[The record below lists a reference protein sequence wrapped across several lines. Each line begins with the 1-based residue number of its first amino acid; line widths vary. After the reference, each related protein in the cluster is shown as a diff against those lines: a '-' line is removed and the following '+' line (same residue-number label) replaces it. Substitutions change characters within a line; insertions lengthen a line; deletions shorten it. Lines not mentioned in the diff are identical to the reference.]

1 MLQIETN
8 LVMLGLVHPD
18 EYRNELKGRLN
29 IVDEKVDDIINELN
43 KEILSEIREKL
54 KEVYKTTNEISDDI
68 WETEASTTAPVNKE
82 IGENAQILKS
92 AGIEIMPTNLSSI
105 AELPAGKTTV
115 PAITTPTNREEMIKK
130 HRKARNNYQNRSTS
144 YVWSKNV

>member
-1 MLQIETN
+1 MKKINIGQRNGLNIEQLGVLQIETN

-68 WETEASTTAPVNKE
+68 WETEAN
-82 IGENAQILKS
+82 NC
-92 AGIEIMPTNLSSI
+92 SS
-105 AELPAGKTTV
+105 K
-115 PAITTPTNREEMIKK
+115 
-130 HRKARNNYQNRSTS
+130 
-144 YVWSKNV
+144 